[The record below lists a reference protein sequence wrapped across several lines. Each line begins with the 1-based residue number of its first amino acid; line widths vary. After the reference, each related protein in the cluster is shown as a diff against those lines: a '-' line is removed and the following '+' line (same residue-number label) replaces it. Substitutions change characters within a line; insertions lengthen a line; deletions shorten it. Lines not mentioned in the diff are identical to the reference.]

1 MTELGAAQPRP
12 PRHWRDSWPRLAV
25 GLLVRRVG
33 EAGGE
38 A

>member
-12 PRHWRDSWPRLAV
+12 PRHWRDSLPRLAV
-25 GLLVRRVG
+25 GLLVRGVG